1 MSDKTILLGGLL
13 TIIFTAFLVF
23 LILRLRRFATQRMDA
38 ERRSAVAFEQML
50 LASKK
55 LQKKE
60 GEPVPEE
67 MSPGERLKKMYPG
80 VSRPGSS
87 ASVEGTGPARP

>member
-13 TIIFTAFLVF
+13 TIIFSAFLIF

-50 LASKK
+50 LMSKE

-60 GEPVPEE
+60 TEPVPDE
-67 MSPGERLKKMYPG
+67 MSPGERLKKIYPG
-80 VSRPGSS
+80 VGRPGSS
-87 ASVEGTGPARP
+87 ASTEGRGSARP